1 MKNTKEIFGKWLLAL
16 TVVVILFSV
25 LSYLLLSL
33 VAQLVVVYA
42 RFSKVPL
49 LICRCGSLHWDGV
62 QDGPELQV
70 QIPEALC
77 CGEVSIRIFC
87 TSTATLNTSFEFLLL
102 RFQVQLYSK
111 YIRECVS
118 LVFFSQVHEHLS
130 AHLPGHPAV

>member
-118 LVFFSQVHEHLS
+118 FGVFLS
-130 AHLPGHPAV
+130 GP